1 MATHNT
7 MKTYAV
13 AFTLCIVCSFFV
25 SSAAVLLKPR
35 QIMNR
40 ELDIKKNLLLSSG
53 LLQDTGAG
61 RESIQK
67 AFRQVEAV
75 LVDLQSGELAETI
88 DPDDFEMIKA
98 AWDPVTRYMIPVAKD
113 KAKIKTRAKYARVY
127 FVKTGSGIRQ
137 TPMVPAPAGNRETS
151 LVRKQ
156 RVPEDFTLIIL
167 PVYGKGLWSTLYGF
181 LALEKD
187 TLTVRGLTFY
197 QHGETPG
204 MGGEVDNPKWRAQ
217 WPGKTVFDED
227 WRPNIRLVKGG
238 VNPALRNAI
247 HQVDALS
254 GATFTSRGVE
264 NLLHYWLGEDGFG
277 PFLDKLRRRHNGQG
291 GTE

>member
-1 MATHNT
+1 MATNNT

-13 AFTLCIVCSFFV
+13 AFTICIVCSFFV

-40 ELDIKKNLLLSSG
+40 ELDIKKTLLLTSG
-53 LLQDTGAG
+53 LLKDTGAG
-61 RESIQK
+61 RENIQN

-75 LVDLQSGELAETI
+75 LVDLQSGELVENF
-88 DPDDFEMIKA
+88 DPDHFDMIKA
-98 AWDPVTRYMIPVAKD
+98 TRDPATRYMIPVAKD
-113 KAKIKTRAKYARVY
+113 KAKIKTRANYARVY
-127 FVKTGSGIRQ
+127 FVKTGSAILQ
-137 TPMVPAPAGNRETS
+137 TPMAPAPTGDYETS

-156 RVPEDFTLIIL
+156 RVPEDFTLVIL

-181 LALEKD
+181 LALDRD

-204 MGGEVDNPKWRAQ
+204 MGGEVDNPKWRGQ
-217 WPGKTVFDED
+217 WPGKTVFDEE
-227 WRPNIRLVKGG
+227 WRPNIRLVRGG
-238 VNPALRNAI
+238 VNPALTDAI

-254 GATFTSRGVE
+254 GASITSRGVE

-277 PFLDKLRRRHNGQG
+277 PFLEKLRSRVSGQEG
-291 GTE
+291 AE